1 MTVVGSD
8 CDGSMGGTI
17 NSPQIR
23 NLSPHEMSPTQM
35 LCAPYQ
41 KLGYKYETFDLAKVT
56 GKKVQKSTNVKH
68 KSTCKF
74 VKLKLIACMLK
85 KTKKKARRCEQTTEE
100 TPLACDQALVPP
112 LHERVCLATQ
122 SAEKKGTCG
131 VVCN

>member
-1 MTVVGSD
+1 
-8 CDGSMGGTI
+8 MGGTI

-41 KLGYKYETFDLAKVT
+41 KLGYKYETFDRAKVT
-56 GKKVQKSTNVKH
+56 GKKVQISTNAKR

-85 KTKKKARRCEQTTEE
+85 KKKKARRCEQTTEE

-112 LHERVCLATQ
+112 LHERVCLVTQ
-122 SAEKKGTCG
+122 NAEKKGTCG

>member
-1 MTVVGSD
+1 
-8 CDGSMGGTI
+8 
-17 NSPQIR
+17 
-23 NLSPHEMSPTQM
+23 M

-56 GKKVQKSTNVKH
+56 GKKVQISTNAKR

-85 KTKKKARRCEQTTEE
+85 KKKKKARRCEQTTEE
-100 TPLACDQALVPP
+100 TPLACDQALVAP
-112 LHERVCLATQ
+112 LHERVCLVTQ
-122 SAEKKGTCG
+122 NAEKKGTCG

>member
-1 MTVVGSD
+1 M
-8 CDGSMGGTI
+8 
-17 NSPQIR
+17 
-23 NLSPHEMSPTQM
+23 
-35 LCAPYQ
+35 
-41 KLGYKYETFDLAKVT
+41 VT
-56 GKKVQKSTNVKH
+56 GKKVQISTNAKR

-85 KTKKKARRCEQTTEE
+85 KKKKKKARRCEQTTEE

-122 SAEKKGTCG
+122 NAEKKGTCG